1 MQSNSF
7 LESDFLSTQRVLVF
21 GVNRL
26 QSQPTFRQIKDIDQ
40 YYTEFRNMGFDQVY
54 CVTFSDFPLFEQMVA
69 HLSQQVV
76 FVQDRNIDGF
86 KKLLRKFGNSK
97 FLTEHWQFVCVLNQG
112 QVEFYREH
120 PFDPTDRDPDTR
132 RNIYGNI
139 KPAEL
144 IELLNSST
152 QETTND

>member
-7 LESDFLSTQRVLVF
+7 LESDFLSAQRVLIF

-26 QSQPTFRQIKDIDQ
+26 QSIPTFRQIKDIDQ
-40 YYTEFRNMGFDQVY
+40 YYTEFQQLGFDQIY
-54 CVTFSDFPLFEQMVA
+54 CITFSDFPLFEQMVS

-76 FVQDRNIDGF
+76 FVQDSDINSF
-86 KKLLRKFGNSK
+86 KKLLGKFGNSK
-97 FLTEHWQFVCVLNQG
+97 FLRDHWQFVCVLNKG

-120 PFDPTDRDPDTR
+120 PFDPKDRDPDTQ

-144 IELLNSST
+144 LEALNSST